1 MLEQEDYVE
10 VGGAGWMALKPVTP
24 EQAMDVI
31 GGRAVE
37 DNHYRNACQWAL
49 ILFDYPD
56 FVGDM
61 PVDAKRQLF
70 ELIENNRGTQ
80 YAAIRNYV
88 AEAVEDIVREGN
100 E

>member
-1 MLEQEDYVE
+1 MEQEDYPPP
-10 VGGAGWMALKPVTP
+10 GGAGWFTPEPVTP

-37 DNHYRNACQWAL
+37 DNQYRNACQWAL
-49 ILFDYPD
+49 ILFDYPG
-56 FVGDM
+56 FIGDM

-80 YAAIRNYV
+80 YAAIRSYV
-88 AEAVEDIVREGN
+88 AEAVQDIVRDE

>member
-1 MLEQEDYVE
+1 MQATEERQMT
-10 VGGAGWMALKPVTP
+10 GGFGWHQLQPVTP

-49 ILFDYPD
+49 ILFDKDD
-56 FVGDM
+56 FIGDM

-70 ELIENNRGTQ
+70 KLIENNRGTQ

-88 AEAVEDIVREGN
+88 AEAVEDIVRE
-100 E
+100 EE